1 MHLNNLSLPE
11 ILTACVSAHVSDIH
25 LSRGASCGAIR
36 CRIYGQLTPGEAL
49 SPGGYDHL
57 VSMIKLRAGMDV
69 SVYHVP
75 QDGRF
80 SEEIAARPQ
89 DFRVSTLPTPF
100 GEDVVIRVLHAR
112 ERLQTMAALGFSA
125 QVESSVLQML
135 SHKSGLVLV
144 TGPTGSGKTTTLYT
158 CLQHLADSGG
168 RMVVS
173 IEDPVE
179 ALLPGV
185 RQTALNAD
193 IGYDAPRALKAI
205 LRQDPDV
212 ILVGEI
218 RDAEM
223 ANLALEAAYTGHL
236 VLSALHTSDVA
247 SSLRRM
253 QGFGVDA
260 FLLQHAVKGLVSQRL
275 CPVLCEVCAGTGTN
289 GCPSCLGTGVL
300 GRQVDVELFIPESAA
315 YWSSFS
321 AGKKA
326 HDWPGFYLPW
336 GMSTDNE

>member
-1 MHLNNLSLPE
+1 MQLNTLSLPE
-11 ILTACVSAHVSDIH
+11 ILITCVAAQVSDLH
-25 LSRGASCGAIR
+25 FSRVSEGGEIR
-36 CRIYGQLTPGEAL
+36 GRIYGRLTPSESL
-49 SPGGYDHL
+49 SASAYDHL
-57 VSMIKLRAGMDV
+57 VSMIKLRAGMDL

-80 SEEIAARPQ
+80 TETIQERQQ

-112 ERLQTMAALGFSA
+112 ERLLDMQGLGFLS
-125 QVESSVLQML
+125 QVEDAVLQML
-135 SHKSGLVLV
+135 SQKSGLLLV

-158 CLQHLADSGG
+158 CLQHLADIGG

-185 RQTALNAD
+185 RQTALNTT

-223 ANLALEAAYTGHL
+223 AHLALEAAYTGHL

-253 QGFGVDA
+253 QGFGVDM
-260 FLLQHAVKGLVSQRL
+260 FLLQHAVKGILSQRL
-275 CPVLCEVCAGTGTN
+275 CPVLCACAGQQA
-289 GCPSCLGTGVL
+289 GCTTCQGTGVV
-300 GRQVDVELFIPESAA
+300 GRQVDVELFMPENAD
-315 YWSSFS
+315 YWSAFS
-321 AGKKA
+321 EGKPA
-326 HDWPGFYLPW
+326 DEWTGYYIPW
-336 GMSTDNE
+336 GHASGR

>member
-1 MHLNNLSLPE
+1 MHLKNLSLSE
-11 ILTACVSAHVSDIH
+11 ILATCVVSQVSDLH
-25 LSRGASCGAIR
+25 LSRVSDGGLIR
-36 CRIYGQLTPGEAL
+36 GRIYGRLTDPERL
-49 SPGGYDHL
+49 SAATYDHL

-80 SEEIAARPQ
+80 TETDLAGDR

-112 ERLQTMAALGFSA
+112 DRLLDMRGLGFSA
-125 QVESSVLQML
+125 QVEAAVVQLL
-135 SHKSGLVLV
+135 AHKSGLILV

-158 CLQHLADSGG
+158 CLQYLADTGG

-223 ANLALEAAYTGHL
+223 AHLALEAAYTGHL

-253 QGFGVDA
+253 QGFGVDL
-260 FLLQHAVKGLVSQRL
+260 FLLQHAVRGILSQRL
-275 CPVLCEVCAGTGTN
+275 CPLRCEDCHGLDCSACQGTGL
-289 GCPSCLGTGVL
+289 S
-300 GRQVDVELFIPESAA
+300 GRQVGVELFMPDTADYWRAFSSGQAA
-315 YWSSFS
+315 
-321 AGKKA
+321 KE
-326 HDWPGFYLPW
+326 WPGFYIPW
-336 GMSTDNE
+336 